1 MPLPPPVTTATAPE
15 SETNFS
21 CSTNRLLLQGPS
33 KLAINLACFGTCIRD
48 YPRNRYPGVPAV
60 APRSWRTFRKSIARQ
75 VIQAHP
81 GSSCV
86 ASHRCWNWIKYYV
99 TCLKLRRILIIP
111 SPHIFAFQCS
121 IQGKGCGV
129 VIPLSCRPGLGRN
142 ACPEVEADVGR
153 TSSPGPKN
161 QGAKRMKKLLVT
173 MLLVLAIGAQV
184 QQLAAQGAAQPGQA
198 APSSQ
203 KQIKDPAEYN
213 AYVNGVQQSNPAQK
227 AQALEAFV
235 QTYPN
240 SVMKEEALE
249 QLMASYQ
256 QAGDTQKTVDT
267 ANRVLQVNPNNIRAL
282 ALLAYYYRT
291 MASQGGAD
299 ATKNADL
306 AMQYGQKG
314 LDALPNTPK
323 QEGMSDA
330 DFTKFHNELGAIF
343 DGAVGFAA
351 LQKKD
356 LAAAQKDLRAAVA
369 DESQPNI
376 ADIYPLA
383 TADLEAKP
391 MNPEGFWFIVKA
403 SSLAQGPGQQQ
414 ILDYGRKK
422 YVRYHGGEDGWA
434 DLVKQV
440 QGSTSV
446 MPPAGF
452 TVAAAPPPPSP
463 AEQAADLVKSKDPKQ
478 MSFAEWQL
486 VLSSGNAQASDTVW
500 SAIKDKA
507 VKLAANVISAS
518 PTKLTLAG
526 SADDIDEKKV
536 DITLT

>member
-1 MPLPPPVTTATAPE
+1 
-15 SETNFS
+15 
-21 CSTNRLLLQGPS
+21 
-33 KLAINLACFGTCIRD
+33 
-48 YPRNRYPGVPAV
+48 
-60 APRSWRTFRKSIARQ
+60 
-75 VIQAHP
+75 
-81 GSSCV
+81 
-86 ASHRCWNWIKYYV
+86 
-99 TCLKLRRILIIP
+99 
-111 SPHIFAFQCS
+111 
-121 IQGKGCGV
+121 
-129 VIPLSCRPGLGRN
+129 
-142 ACPEVEADVGR
+142 
-153 TSSPGPKN
+153 
-161 QGAKRMKKLLVT
+161 MKKLLVI
-173 MLLVLAIGAQV
+173 MLLVFAIAGTVVPQ
-184 QQLAAQGAAQPGQA
+184 AAGQA
-198 APSSQ
+198 AAPQ
-203 KQIKDPAEYN
+203 KPQIKDPAEYN
-213 AYVNGVQQSNPAQK
+213 AYVNAVQQSDPAAK
-227 AQALEAFV
+227 AQAIEAFL

-240 SVMKEEALE
+240 TVMKEDALVS
-249 QLMASYQ
+249 LMGAYQ
-256 QAGDTQKTVDT
+256 QAGNAQKTVDT

-536 DITLT
+536 DITLTMGKAIPAKLVPAVGTLTQFQATVSSYTPSPFMLTMTDGVLLDKTGNPIGAAAAPAHKAPVKKKSQ